1 MEALRETNKFLQ
13 EEEPWLRKAEED
25 KPRRLESVRV
35 CLEALYGVAHLLV
48 AFLPTACTR
57 VFQKIGGQSRFCV
70 VGIRKACA
78 LPRLQLG
85 RPVLVWV
92 GEEAN

>member
-35 CLEALYGVAHLLV
+35 CLEALYGVSHLLV

-57 VFQKIGGQSRFCV
+57 VFEKIGEQSRVFV
-70 VGIRKACA
+70 WGVYVRAVRWLDLTFTTKSSY
-78 LPRLQLG
+78 QLNT
-85 RPVLVWV
+85 WY
-92 GEEAN
+92 

>member
-1 MEALRETNKFLQ
+1 MAMEALRETNKFLQ
-13 EEEPWLRKAEED
+13 EEEPWLRKKEED

-57 VFQKIGGQSRFCV
+57 VFEKIGQSWSFY
-70 VGIRKACA
+70 G
-78 LPRLQLG
+78 LG
-85 RPVLVWV
+85 HTCHLLDQCKFIVDQF
-92 GEEAN
+92 